1 MRLKKSGKLTQI
13 DAIWVTLAQ
22 RTQLLTDLLAKSS
35 TSNRPVVYTL
45 AHEHSSECA
54 RPARGPYHSGTGI
67 DRSTL
72 PKRLRA
78 SAPTRS
84 RIGRVPLPATWTAD
98 RLACAPGADTG
109 KFVAEIK
116 GFAAQQAIPLFH
128 FERKE
133 SKDLRAH
140 QMRRRPKKASA
151 LKARTMGFLV
161 ARIH

>member
-1 MRLKKSGKLTQI
+1 MTGVGLLNSVHTKRSDCIDREGI
-13 DAIWVTLAQ
+13 DAFHKNDIKTEDGAVQNNNRHPPSRDTGWKPVTLE
-22 RTQLLTDLLAKSS
+22 LDS
-35 TSNRPVVYTL
+35 
-45 AHEHSSECA
+45 
-54 RPARGPYHSGTGI
+54 I
-67 DRSTL
+67 DRL
-72 PKRLRA
+72 YLKRLRA
-78 SAPTRS
+78 SAPTWP
-84 RIGRVPLPATWTAD
+84 RIDRIPLPAPWTAD

-151 LKARTMGFLV
+151 LKAWTMGFLV